1 MLTWDDIRAID
12 AITDPLGVVSIYA
25 DRPDDG
31 SGRLVRAV
39 SLAGELR
46 RLETDLAA
54 DGEAVAAYRRRM
66 QEVRPALARM
76 LEGRAPG
83 RALFVPLSTGEALE
97 VAVGMPVGMAVVVE
111 ETAYVRPLVAA
122 VDEGRPAGVIVDDG
136 PSLRLLAWRM
146 GVIEEVGTY
155 RSSAR
160 PGTRPARALAHEVRT
175 AARERG
181 WTRVVVAGSSRLAHT
196 LARSA
201 TPPDGEVAVFTRS
214 VSGVGPR
221 GLATALG
228 SALSEA
234 QRRYEWKLVE
244 RVLSAGLSDQRRR
257 ARPGQDT
264 PCAGSAAG
272 QAPAHR
278 RRPRAPLA
286 GGPGARA
293 EPLARP
299 RPGRGADRAGAAQRR
314 GHHAGRGAGAEAAR
328 SGRGPRGDPAL
339 SGGPCGSPEVLG
351 GVATR
356 LPEAPAL
363 RPGRRCCAGPEGG
376 PRPARR
382 LRRPPHRP
390 RAPG

>member
-201 TPPDGEVAVFTRS
+201 TPPEGEVAVFTRS

-244 RVLSAGLSDQRRR
+244 RVLSAGLSDQNAVLGPGRTRR
-257 ARPGQDT
+257 ALDQRLVKHLVIDADHEHRWLEGPE
-264 PCAGSAAG
+264 P
-272 QAPAHR
+272 APSRWPDRDPAEELIE
-278 RRPRAPLA
+278 RALHS
-286 GGPGARA
+286 
-293 EPLARP
+293 
-299 RPGRGADRAGAAQRR
+299 GADIT
-314 GHHAGRGAGAEAAR
+314 
-328 SGRGPRGDPAL
+328 P
-339 SGGPCGSPEVLG
+339 V
-351 GVATR
+351 
-356 LPEAPAL
+356 
-363 RPGRRCCAGPEGG
+363 EG
-376 PRPARR
+376 PARR
-382 LRRPPHRP
+382 PLGAAEGLAAILH
-390 RAPG
+390 

>member
-1 MLTWDDIRAID
+1 MLTWDDIRTID

-46 RLETDLAA
+46 RLEADLAA
-54 DGEAVAAYRRRM
+54 DDEVVTAYRRRM
-66 QEVRPALARM
+66 QETRPALARM
-76 LEGRAPG
+76 LQGRAPG
-83 RALFVPLSTGEALE
+83 RALFVPLSTGEIFE

-175 AARERG
+175 VARERG

-221 GLATALG
+221 GLAAALG
-228 SALSEA
+228 GALSEA

-244 RVLSAGLSDQRRR
+244 RVIHAGLSDRAAVLGPARTRR
-257 ARPGQDT
+257 ALDQRQVKHLLIDT
-264 PCAGSAAG
+264 EHE
-272 QAPAHR
+272 HR
-278 RRPRAPLA
+278 WLEGVKPLA
-286 GGPGARA
+286 TRWPDRDPAEDLIERA
-293 EPLARP
+293 LH
-299 RPGRGADRAGAAQRR
+299 GGADIT
-314 GHHAGRGAGAEAAR
+314 
-328 SGRGPRGDPAL
+328 P
-339 SGGPCGSPEVLG
+339 V
-351 GVATR
+351 
-356 LPEAPAL
+356 
-363 RPGRRCCAGPEGG
+363 EG
-376 PRPARR
+376 PARR
-382 LRRPPHRP
+382 PLRAAEGLAAILH
-390 RAPG
+390 